1 MLGCREFPRQREKP
15 KIDSRWREKIEKKVS
30 CRDQTKKTGG
40 WKSGLT
46 PDEPWSEVR

>member
-1 MLGCREFPRQREKP
+1 MSGIP
-15 KIDSRWREKIEKKVS
+15 KAKHKKSNIDGRRREKIEKKVS

-46 PDEPWSEVR
+46 PDEPGSEVR